1 MRRRPVCIDANAAAR
16 DLRLSRRGERERE
29 RERERENE
37 TRSSERAS
45 ERGYKCIA
53 VLILE
58 YIL

>member
-1 MRRRPVCIDANAAAR
+1 MQRRVIYVSRDA
-16 DLRLSRRGERERE
+16 ERERE